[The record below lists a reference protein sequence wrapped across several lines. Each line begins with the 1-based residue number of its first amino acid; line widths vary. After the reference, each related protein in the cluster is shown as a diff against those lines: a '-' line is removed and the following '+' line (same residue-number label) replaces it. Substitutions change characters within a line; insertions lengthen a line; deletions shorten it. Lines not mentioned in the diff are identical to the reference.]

1 MDQIKS
7 PSIYLQVA
15 VAALLYNLL
24 HMLAWELPLAI
35 KLDWGINVIGDAFI
49 ISISTIS
56 IILIS
61 LRKKIGL
68 IVGMIPAIW
77 AIFLQWFLVYIISG
91 YKEPYGVWWY
101 PIFPIFQ
108 GIMIGYFCI
117 LTYKDNILQHD
128 SGLETVKGLKS
139 PSIYLYAISGF
150 LLVQTG
156 QKFVRE
162 MVVGFRQSGIRGA
175 LVMLFIALIAIA
187 AAVMLIKRVR
197 WSLGLAILFG
207 VWLLMQPIVYH
218 IIMGEPCLG
227 GIWWYPFFTAVQ
239 GTFIIYFAALVLL
252 KERDIRGSLQC
263 QPR

>member
-7 PSIYLQVA
+7 SPIYIQVA

-24 HMLAWELPLAI
+24 HIFAWELPLAI
-35 KLDWGINVIGDAFI
+35 KLDWGINVIGDVFI
-49 ISISTIS
+49 ISISTVS

-68 IVGMIPAIW
+68 ILGMIPALW
-77 AIFLQWFLVYIISG
+77 AIFLQWFLVYVISG
-91 YKEPYGVWWY
+91 YKEPNGVWWY

-108 GIMIGYFCI
+108 GIMIVYFSA
-117 LTYKDNILQHD
+117 LTYKDNNPQHD
-128 SGLETVKGLKS
+128 SRLEIGKGLKS

-175 LVMLFIALIAIA
+175 LVMLIITLISVA
-187 AAVMLIKRVR
+187 AAVMLIKRVK
-197 WSLGLAILFG
+197 WGLGLAIFAG
-207 VWLLMQPIVYH
+207 IILLMQPIVYH
-218 IIMGEPCLG
+218 VIMGEPCLG
-227 GIWWYPFFTAVQ
+227 GIWWYPFFTAFQ
-239 GTFIIYFAALVLL
+239 GAFVIYFSLLVFLNERKPL
-252 KERDIRGSLQC
+252 IDKEA
-263 QPR
+263 PE

>member
-1 MDQIKS
+1 MNQIKS
-7 PSIYLQVA
+7 PSIYIQVA

-24 HMLAWELPLAI
+24 HVFAWELPLSI
-35 KLDWGINVIGDAFI
+35 KLGWRINVIGNVSI
-49 ISISTIS
+49 ISISTVS

-68 IVGMIPAIW
+68 IMGMIPVLW
-77 AIFLQWFLVYIISG
+77 AIFFQWFLVYIISG

-108 GIMIGYFCI
+108 GIMIGYFSV

-128 SGLETVKGLKS
+128 SKLEITKGLKS
-139 PSIYLYAISGF
+139 PAIYLYAISGF

-175 LVMLFIALIAIA
+175 LSMLFIALIAIA

-197 WSLGLAILFG
+197 WSLGLAMLFG

-227 GIWWYPFFTAVQ
+227 GIWWYPFFTAIQ
-239 GTFIIYFAALVLL
+239 GAFIIYFSLLVFLN
-252 KERDIRGSLQC
+252 ERKIADQIKS
-263 QPR
+263 